1 MRFLPI
7 DPFTIQALI
16 EGRHH
21 GEEQM
26 YAYTRQGD
34 DFHLHI
40 PYTGTILFDSPEEAE
55 QIAGAILAGLAR
67 DGLPRRPLP

>member
-40 PYTGTILFDSPEEAE
+40 PYT
-55 QIAGAILAGLAR
+55 
-67 DGLPRRPLP
+67 